1 VQAQIKERTKDGM
14 TKDKKKRSAI
24 EDSQRTS
31 KDTRPTNKGKL
42 PQGVT
47 ILA

>member
-1 VQAQIKERTKDGM
+1 M
-14 TKDKKKRSAI
+14 TKDNKKKSATK
-24 EDSQRTS
+24 DSQRMS

-47 ILA
+47 VPA